1 MASVQ
6 APGLRFSLPLLIGCN
21 FVFFRFSSRKL
32 ASPAYCVAVVIVA
45 PVLGVLAGLCA
56 LRDHSGMPS
65 DVA

>member
-1 MASVQ
+1 VVRASNV
-6 APGLRFSLPLLIGCN
+6 
-21 FVFFRFSSRKL
+21 

-56 LRDHSGMPS
+56 LRAHSGMPS